1 MAPAGICIVT
11 PMGHWVRSGDLRDG
25 SIKRKRKRVEGRYG
39 THAELLLAFWA
50 SIGFKP
56 GDFMTIG
63 MNEKRAAWLCRV
75 LNRVTPP
82 CSSCALDCSEPPQRN
97 PSWPR

>member
-1 MAPAGICIVT
+1 MVSC
-11 PMGHWVRSGDLRDG
+11 RSQSELMTHADTVAW
-25 SIKRKRKRVEGRYG
+25 KARYG
-39 THAELLLAFWA
+39 THTELLLAFWA

-75 LNRVTPP
+75 LNRVMHP
-82 CSSCALDCSEPPQRN
+82 A
-97 PSWPR
+97 

>member
-1 MAPAGICIVT
+1 MFLILLLSMQAHDEYHADAVA
-11 PMGHWVRSGDLRDG
+11 WEA
-25 SIKRKRKRVEGRYG
+25 KYG

-75 LNRVTPP
+75 LNRVTH
-82 CSSCALDCSEPPQRN
+82 SA
-97 PSWPR
+97 

>member
-1 MAPAGICIVT
+1 M
-11 PMGHWVRSGDLRDG
+11 
-25 SIKRKRKRVEGRYG
+25 YG

-63 MNEKRAAWLCRV
+63 MNEK
-75 LNRVTPP
+75 
-82 CSSCALDCSEPPQRN
+82 
-97 PSWPR
+97 